1 MQLLLTNSPEVKA
14 EAVAVLGKLLTNIV
28 RDPHNVKYRAINLS
42 NKTIAEKLL
51 PAHGAFEVHISSV
64 PCLWTFVS

>member
-1 MQLLLTNSPEVKA
+1 MQLLLTNSPEVRA
-14 EAVAVLGKLLTNIV
+14 EAVTVLGKLLTNIV

-51 PAHGAFEVHISSV
+51 PAHGAFEVSFAFGHLDI
-64 PCLWTFVS
+64 